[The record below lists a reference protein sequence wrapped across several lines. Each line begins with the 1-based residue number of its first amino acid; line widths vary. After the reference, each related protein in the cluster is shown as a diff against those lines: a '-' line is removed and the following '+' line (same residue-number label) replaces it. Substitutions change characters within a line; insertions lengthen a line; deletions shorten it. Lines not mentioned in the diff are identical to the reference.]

1 MTTFFSLFTVKD
13 GYYKMLNLKKVLKE
27 MPLEEKINTIKFQIM
42 PPNSDGKILL
52 IREDKSCEV
61 LKI

>member
-1 MTTFFSLFTVKD
+1 
-13 GYYKMLNLKKVLKE
+13 MLNFKKIVKE
-27 MPLEEKINTIKFQIM
+27 SNIEERINTIKFQIM

>member
-1 MTTFFSLFTVKD
+1 LFSVKD
-13 GYYKMLNLKKVLKE
+13 GYYKMLNFKKIQKE
-27 MPLEEKINTIKFQIM
+27 LNLEEKINTIKFQIM
-42 PPNSDGKILL
+42 PPNTDGKILL

>member
-1 MTTFFSLFTVKD
+1 
-13 GYYKMLNLKKVLKE
+13 MLNFKKIQKE
-27 MPLEEKINTIKFQIM
+27 LNLEEKINTIKFQIM
-42 PPNSDGKILL
+42 PPNTDGKILL